1 MNPIA
6 FLLSEHSEFL
16 GQNQRRVG
24 CHGSVLST
32 IPSTENKEG
41 RSMVGRDPLQGGQIS
56 AFPLEG
62 KSPAYPEAWGWGLG
76 GREPLE
82 LPSFLLY
89 RGLIFIKTPGIL
101 VLLGA
106 CGMPPKGM
114 YLAVI
119 PVI

>member
-24 CHGSVLST
+24 CHGSALST

-62 KSPAYPEAWGWGLG
+62 KSPVLPGFGWVPGDCG
-76 GREPLE
+76 TTLE
-82 LPSFLLY
+82 SW
-89 RGLIFIKTPGIL
+89 
-101 VLLGA
+101 VS
-106 CGMPPKGM
+106 
-114 YLAVI
+114 
-119 PVI
+119 